1 METKPDKVGDWDKT
15 ERHSGEKR
23 KDSDRESERDWET
36 EGKGVSVER
45 IYEWGLSLGYE
56 SGPSVVHFSVIFTA
70 PQAPMC
76 LPVGAMY
83 THAQPCMHTYAVQ
96 TCILHKTQFACICAI
111 YVLQKNPVTTITHLV
126 CQWAVIICVF
136 LCFYLISNLGLSVW
150 PDIWT
155 CYLTFRFQWKDTT
168 NHKACG
174 AQSLKIR

>member
-83 THAQPCMHTYAVQ
+83 THAQPCMHTYAYC
-96 TCILHKTQFACICAI
+96 TKHSLHA
-111 YVLQKNPVTTITHLV
+111 YVPYMCSRRIQSLQLHIWYVNGQLLS
-126 CQWAVIICVF
+126 ASSFVF
-136 LCFYLISNLGLSVW
+136 TLFLTLDCLS
-150 PDIWT
+150 D
-155 CYLTFRFQWKDTT
+155 LTFGHVTWHSDFSGKIPQTT
-168 NHKACG
+168 KPVVH
-174 AQSLKIR
+174 SLLK